1 MTAKRTTNS
10 VAALAFAATAAA
22 AFATQQLQTTMLKER
37 ENICTYI
44 QKKKKSQT
52 ICESKQIMPVGWL
65 HIELGGTL

>member
-10 VAALAFAATAAA
+10 VAALAFAA
-22 AFATQQLQTTMLKER
+22 AFATQQLQTTLTKER
-37 ENICTYI
+37 KYTYI